1 MILKNISSYYTCL
14 NYVHYMYSNI
24 VIEKN
29 SGKDN
34 SEKLIIVK
42 TIFCAV
48 SNEGDLKKRM
58 KLPLLK
64 K

>member
-1 MILKNISSYYTCL
+1 
-14 NYVHYMYSNI
+14 MYSNI

-48 SNEGDLKKRM
+48 SNEGDLKKTNEITTIE
-58 KLPLLK
+58 KVNIQ
-64 K
+64 